1 MKYSFARANAYSSG
15 YRPRSYT
22 PGRYAHFCPGELI
35 SGYVE
40 ATFSPYL
47 SANFIA
53 WDRLDIEWA
62 KTFRSWYLPGPWQ
75 IVLKPET
82 VAKIPLLGGENLYAP
97 QNPLI
102 ANSARLGT
110 PELDLYTWRLRA
122 KVAHTPRHSRHL
134 WSANNTLIKENIPEN
149 EEAPKEKS
157 RSSAHRPRHAHDKPP
172 QWCGGRNERSSKHTQ
187 RRPLAGKDFRITFC
201 YLN

>member
-149 EEAPKEKS
+149 EEAPKEN
-157 RSSAHRPRHAHDKPP
+157 RAPALIGLDMLTINPLNGVVAEMNAHLSIPRDALWPEKIF
-172 QWCGGRNERSSKHTQ
+172 E
-187 RRPLAGKDFRITFC
+187 LLFAI
-201 YLN
+201 